1 MLVGDKRAIRW
12 VSCEGRLEVEKLPGR
27 PVEGGRE
34 ANGKPLFIAQ
44 AYWNRAVV
52 PGKCGPSLPK
62 AFIPYANDEKEERVR
77 LLCLVRGAQ
86 WCTDVAWFWHLQHY
100 RVLCY
105 A

>member
-52 PGKCGPSLPK
+52 PGKFSVEET
-62 AFIPYANDEKEERVR
+62 AKEEQMSRAV
-77 LLCLVRGAQ
+77 
-86 WCTDVAWFWHLQHY
+86 
-100 RVLCY
+100 
-105 A
+105 